1 MISAGHRR
9 RTVTGFDVMVMMLF
23 ALAFVV
29 LMLPVVVRAFYN
41 RKSVRRLVKAWR
53 RSGWPG
59 EKDDP

>member
-1 MISAGHRR
+1 M
-9 RTVTGFDVMVMMLF
+9 TGFDVMVMMLL

-29 LMLPVVVRAFYN
+29 LMLPVVVHAFYN

-59 EKDDP
+59 EKENP